1 MIEVSSRDRG
11 GNVESWGV
19 KPSKAHKLRKRVYKG
34 IPDRWR
40 SATWEVL
47 MNTYAKS
54 GYHQVIELGER
65 YRFDIEKPS
74 SYDIQIDLDVP
85 RTISGHVLFRTRYG
99 LG

>member
-1 MIEVSSRDRG
+1 MHVTSRDRG
-11 GNVESWGV
+11 GNIESWGV
-19 KPSKAHKLRKRVYKG
+19 KPSKVHKLRRRVYKG

-40 SATWEVL
+40 SAAWEVL
-47 MNTYAKS
+47 MNNFAKS
-54 GYHQVIELGER
+54 GPRELVKLDER
-65 YRFDIEKPS
+65 YRLDLDRPS